1 MKTYTFL
8 LLGLLFTTLTSCN
21 RFKADHPQANLSDE
35 NKTTDLTAQSILVFK
50 DSIDKN
56 LHHLDKSQSLVY
68 MLGDLSFYVEKY
80 GDSLFVEHAYNGAES
95 SSLKK
100 YYFRNDSLILYQSG
114 NELVNEDGV
123 VFKEERTYLRN
134 HTVFR
139 KDGRTATSASA
150 LKSLPFLDISLTT
163 TDDPDK
169 KYLDNVNSL
178 KSVLNGSE
186 KFDMVFESIRTYPD
200 SRYIILRSKEPNSY
214 TASVLVKEKDAFIDS
229 LLNYPILFKDKK
241 LNFKWEVVDR
251 EAIYVPVSNTTSAS
265 GLNK

>member
-1 MKTYTFL
+1 MKVFGFL
-8 LLGLLFTTLTSCN
+8 LFGLIFTTLVGCN

-56 LHHLDKSQSLVY
+56 LSQFDKKQSLVF
-68 MLGDLSFYVEKY
+68 MLGDLSFYVEQY

-95 SSLKK
+95 NSIKR
-100 YYFRNDSLILYQSG
+100 YYFRNDSLILYQTG

-139 KDGRTATSASA
+139 KDGRTATSAAA
-150 LKSLPFLDISLTT
+150 LKSLPYIDISLSENA
-163 TDDPDK
+163 DPDK
-169 KYLDNVNSL
+169 SYLDNVNSL
-178 KSVLNGSE
+178 KSVLNGVD

-200 SRYIILRSKEPNSY
+200 SRYITLRSKEPNSY
-214 TASVLVKEKDAFIDS
+214 TASILVKERDNFIDS

-241 LNFKWEVVDR
+241 LNFNWEVVDR
-251 EAIYVPVSNTTSAS
+251 EAVYVPVSSNTSAS